1 MARLCPQ
8 CGEIHFETTT
18 SPMAL
23 SCRKCNSDLNGV
35 PGLMPNMATE
45 GNISNQPKSPG
56 SKEGVARIL
65 IGLGILALAGGLF
78 YVGLQRYNGAKEAT
92 AVVVEKSEKAQK
104 HQKREK
110 NTAEYTV
117 NGKVFYQYPGIRQ
130 VNDQFK
136 VYYFAEQP
144 DDADEQRP
152 YVCFLAASVLF
163 LIGMTLLIR
172 GLMKFFITRAR
183 EADFNKFMGHAV

>member
-18 SPMAL
+18 TPMPL

-35 PGLMPNMATE
+35 PGLIPNMPAD
-45 GNISNQPKSPG
+45 GNLSDQPKLPG
-56 SKEGVARIL
+56 SKAGVAQIL
-65 IGLGILALAGGLF
+65 IGFGILALTGGLIYF
-78 YVGLQRYNGAKEAT
+78 GLQRYNGAKEVT
-92 AVVVEKSEKAQK
+92 AVVVEKAAKAQK
-104 HQKREK
+104 HQRRD
-110 NTAEYTV
+110 NYTAEYTV

-130 VNDQFK
+130 INDQFK
-136 VYYFAEQP
+136 IYYFADKP

-152 YVCFLAASVLF
+152 YACFLAAAVL
-163 LIGMTLLIR
+163 LLVGMAILAKGALK
-172 GLMKFFITRAR
+172 LFITRAR

>member
-18 SPMAL
+18 QPMPL

-35 PGLMPNMATE
+35 PGLLPNLATD
-45 GNISNQPKSPG
+45 GNFSNQPKAPG
-56 SKEGVARIL
+56 SKEGVSRIL
-65 IGLGILALAGGLF
+65 IGLGVLALAGGLIYF
-78 YVGLQRYNGAKEAT
+78 GLQRYNGAKEVT
-92 AVVVEKSEKAQK
+92 AVVVEKSAKAQK
-104 HQKREK
+104 HQRRD
-110 NTAEYTV
+110 NYTAEYTV

-130 VNDQFK
+130 LNDQFK

-144 DDADEQRP
+144 EDADEQRP
-152 YVCFLAASVLF
+152 YACFIAATVLF
-163 LIGMTLLIR
+163 LIGKTLLIR
-172 GLMKFFITRAR
+172 GLLKFFIARAR